1 VRHGGGV
8 AQRCVRGG
16 YPISPGYSPV
26 HSFVVFAPPDD
37 ALLAGLATG
46 DPEAATAF
54 IRRYQR
60 RVYGLAYSILGD
72 AVAAEDVAQEAF
84 LRAWR
89 HAPNYDAR
97 RASIATWLLTI
108 TRNLAVDVLRLRRS
122 QPVDPQILIDLDA
135 AAVGS
140 WSSPGAAVEASDDA
154 ARLRRA
160 LVQLPVEQRRAIVLA
175 GIGGRTAKEISE
187 TEGIPLG
194 TAKTRIR
201 AAMLKLRDLLG
212 AGVEE

>member
-1 VRHGGGV
+1 MAGNDEQDWLEKARAGDDEAFGALVLAH
-8 AQRCVRGG
+8 QQ
-16 YPISPGYSPV
+16 
-26 HSFVVFAPPDD
+26 FVYN
-37 ALLAGLATG
+37 LAWRA
-46 DPEAATAF
+46 
-54 IRRYQR
+54 
-60 RVYGLAYSILGD
+60 LGD
-72 AVAAEDVAQEAF
+72 EHEAQDASQEAF

-108 TRNLAVDVLRLRRS
+108 TRNLSVDVLRLRRS

-135 AAVGS
+135 AATGQ

-160 LVQLPVEQRRAIVLA
+160 LAQLPVEQRRAIVLA

-187 TEGIPLG
+187 AEGIPLG